1 MIRELTGEF
10 IHFIECDNIQ
20 SDNRY
25 FYDEIVFFG
34 DEADLEAGGIGDN
47 IETLSMI
54 DRYSFAEQRIQFY
67 YNDDPACRE
76 KNQLDPEKK
85 FIVSFNGHNSVPS
98 AWEYT
103 TNDPIDMEQLIFMAT
118 VGVVK
123 GTPKWG

>member
-1 MIRELTGEF
+1 
-10 IHFIECDNIQ
+10 
-20 SDNRY
+20 
-25 FYDEIVFFG
+25 
-34 DEADLEAGGIGDN
+34 
-47 IETLSMI
+47 MI

-123 GTPKWG
+123 GTPKWGQRAHAAIFDLMQNGIVFMMPELPTPEQLALDWKVQLMARITEMTQE